1 MYATFKKNIFQM
13 SLCDENRPS
22 YIVIKSHNLVRI

>member
-1 MYATFKKNIFQM
+1 MYATFKKNILQM

-22 YIVIKSHNLVRI
+22 YIIKGKPES